1 LFSNYRD
8 LNRERSLPALRLA
21 SQVLLDGEKHEQR
34 GAGDDQKSHSERRG
48 GRTSGTGT
56 DD

>member
-1 LFSNYRD
+1 
-8 LNRERSLPALRLA
+8 
-21 SQVLLDGEKHEQR
+21 VLLDGEKHEQR

-48 GRTSGTGT
+48 GRTSGNGT